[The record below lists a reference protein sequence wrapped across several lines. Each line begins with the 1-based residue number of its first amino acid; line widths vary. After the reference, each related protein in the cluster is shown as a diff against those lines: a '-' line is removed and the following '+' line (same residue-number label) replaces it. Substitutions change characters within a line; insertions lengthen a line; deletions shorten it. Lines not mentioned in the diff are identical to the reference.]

1 MIVWL
6 ASYPR
11 SGNTALRMLLNRV
24 FGLETFSLYDD
35 RTDIGENEERAR
47 IVGHRFHG
55 GTAEAFTA
63 EAAASAQ
70 AHYVKTHDLPPAG
83 QDWPAIVV
91 VRDGRSST
99 VSYWHYRQRFGG
111 TAPSLAEVVAG
122 DVMFGSWSAHVA
134 AWLDAPLSR
143 RLVLRFEEIAT
154 LQPGTVARVAE
165 FLGVEPKGI
174 PADLG
179 FEAARRAFPEFFRGG
194 DDSKN
199 IAELEAACPAL
210 FEALHGP
217 VQRRL
222 GYPPATVQG
231 DQAVAL
237 AAELAHALQLRR
249 QQTADSVAAQHALR
263 DEVAALRREI
273 AALGGQIAALTA
285 GAADQAMQIEGMRNS
300 PFWKLREAT
309 IGALG
314 AAGLRRRG

>member
-11 SGNTALRMLLNRV
+11 SGNTALRMLLNKV

-35 RTDIGENEERAR
+35 RTDIGESEERAR
-47 IVGHRFHG
+47 LVGHRSHG
-55 GTAEAFTA
+55 VTAEEFVAQ
-63 EAAASAQ
+63 AAASDQ
-70 AHYVKTHDLPPAG
+70 THYVKTHDLPPAG

-111 TAPSLAEVVAG
+111 TAPSLEEVVAG

-143 RLVLRFEEIAT
+143 RLVLRYEEIAT
-154 LQPGTVARVAE
+154 LQPETVARIAE

-179 FEAARRAFPEFFRGG
+179 FEAARKAFPEFFRGG

-199 IAELEAACPAL
+199 IAELNAACPAL
-210 FEALHGP
+210 FEALHGRM
-217 VQRRL
+217 QQRL
-222 GYPPATVQG
+222 GYASATVQG
-231 DQAVAL
+231 DPGVAL
-237 AAELAHALQLRR
+237 AAEIARALQLRR
-249 QQTADSVAAQHALR
+249 QQTADSMAEAHALR
-263 DEVAALRREI
+263 AEAGALRGEI

-285 GAADQAMQIEGMRNS
+285 RTADQAMEIEGMRNS
-300 PFWKLREAT
+300 PFWKLRDAT
-309 IGALG
+309 IRALG
-314 AAGLRRRG
+314 ATGLRRRG